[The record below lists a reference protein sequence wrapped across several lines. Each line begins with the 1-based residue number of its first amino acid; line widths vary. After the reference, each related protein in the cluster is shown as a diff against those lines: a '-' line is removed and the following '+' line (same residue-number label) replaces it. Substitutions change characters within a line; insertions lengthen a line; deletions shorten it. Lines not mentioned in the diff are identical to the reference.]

1 MTKLLLSGYYGFD
14 NSGDDAILEA
24 MLKDLK
30 KNKDYDIAVFSNHPK
45 KTEKTYGVRA
55 VDRFYLKKV
64 LGAIKD
70 CDLFISG
77 GGSLLQDVTSTRS
90 LYYYLGLIALAQHY
104 KKKVYVYANGIGP
117 IKSKFNRRLTAKILN
132 KVDRISLRDQMSYDF
147 VQSIGVDKP
156 KIQVTADPVYALD
169 PLEGEKRQTLFR
181 DLGIN
186 EEKKYLGL
194 ALRDWP
200 QAPDLD
206 QKFKDLIVGL
216 RNKGYDLLFLPLHY
230 PEDLTY
236 VQDLTKDLNPEGLKI
251 VDQSLTVSEM
261 LTCVDALKAF
271 IPMRLHGLIYGVTQA
286 IPMVALSYD
295 PKVEGLAKDLEMAH
309 CYSVED
315 FQVAEVIQGVED
327 VFDNPD
333 ERAYLLGEKERLQ
346 ALAKKNLE
354 ILQDLVE
361 E

>member
-1 MTKLLLSGYYGFD
+1 M
-14 NSGDDAILEA
+14 
-24 MLKDLK
+24 
-30 KNKDYDIAVFSNHPK
+30 
-45 KTEKTYGVRA
+45 
-55 VDRFYLKKV
+55 
-64 LGAIKD
+64 
-70 CDLFISG
+70 
-77 GGSLLQDVTSTRS
+77 
-90 LYYYLGLIALAQHY
+90 
-104 KKKVYVYANGIGP
+104 
-117 IKSKFNRRLTAKILN
+117 
-132 KVDRISLRDQMSYDF
+132 
-147 VQSIGVDKP
+147 DKP

-169 PLEGEKRQTLFR
+169 PLKGEKRQTLFR

-200 QAPDLD
+200 QAPGLD

-236 VQDLTKDLNPEGLKI
+236 VQDLTRDLNPEGLKI

-295 PKVEGLAKDLEMAH
+295 PKVEGLAKDLEMTH